1 MYKPPSTK
9 TSGGV
14 ANAQQMSRSAVSEI
28 IRQAEKQIAAQ
39 EFQRAQDLL
48 SEAWRLDPG
57 NLYIPAIVE
66 RVQVLQSLL
75 REVVQQASVHDNPSS
90 LPITVGNQFHT
101 GIRQVKK
108 PLSNQESE
116 ARIRRLLTAAIS
128 LYERGAYVSA
138 FETVLKAEEI
148 NPQDPNVMEWKQK
161 VSSAHEGSISR
172 RSSAEAMRPRE
183 DLPGVAAA
191 MAAKLLSKDPSQN
204 AQLASP
210 GGDYSTFNERL
221 AALRRQ
227 REEERSARE
236 RTLWQQASMASKK
249 NLGAD
254 PKPKQPTANLPQP
267 VERTKNGVISSLLR
281 RKLFE

>member
-1 MYKPPSTK
+1 M
-9 TSGGV
+9 

-28 IRQAEKQIAAQ
+28 IRQAEKQIASQ

-57 NLYIPAIVE
+57 NLYIPAILE
-66 RVQVLQSLL
+66 RVQVLQSLA
-75 REVVQQASVHDNPSS
+75 REVMQQASVLDSPSS
-90 LPITVGNQFHT
+90 LPITVGNQFRT

-138 FETVLKAEEI
+138 YETVLKAEEI
-148 NPQDPNVMEWKQK
+148 DPQHPNVVEWKQK
-161 VSSAHEGSISR
+161 ITSAQEGSINR
-172 RSSAEAMRPRE
+172 RSSAEAMRHRE

-191 MAAKLLSKDPSQN
+191 MAAKLLLKDPPQN
-204 AQLASP
+204 AQPAPP
-210 GGDYSTFNERL
+210 GEDYSTFNERL
-221 AALRRQ
+221 AALRRH

-236 RTLWQQASMASKK
+236 RALWQQASMPSKK
-249 NLGAD
+249 DLSAD
-254 PKPKQPTANLPQP
+254 PKPKQSTPNSPQP
-267 VERTKNGVISSLLR
+267 AERTKNGVITSLLQ